1 MRPALYLATGFNSIQ
16 LRHEDVHQNQV
27 NLGGRLMAVHAKH
40 GECGLCRVSA
50 QKIRMAGLPKDR
62 AKEYLLVWRI
72 VNDKNAHAD
81 SCQALA

>member
-1 MRPALYLATGFNSIQ
+1 
-16 LRHEDVHQNQV
+16 
-27 NLGGRLMAVHAKH
+27 MAVHAKH

-72 VNDKNAHAD
+72 VDDKNAHAD